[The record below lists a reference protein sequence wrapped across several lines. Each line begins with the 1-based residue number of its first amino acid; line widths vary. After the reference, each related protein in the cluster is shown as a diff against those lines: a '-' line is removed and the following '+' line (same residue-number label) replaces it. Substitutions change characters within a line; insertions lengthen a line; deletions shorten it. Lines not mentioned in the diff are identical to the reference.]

1 MLNQKKKKKLNKLS
15 KHFKAISTKGLTKD
29 LINKFCIL
37 NEPKYFSSGM
47 LQNYLVFTPTKKYI
61 KYFSGTTW
69 ITLWKSNG
77 MSEENVEHITKSD
90 SNLSPTFIDHH
101 LLLDINLDGHC
112 LINSSS
118 IPKKVMKINV
128 FIPHLIHN

>member
-1 MLNQKKKKKLNKLS
+1 
-15 KHFKAISTKGLTKD
+15 
-29 LINKFCIL
+29 
-37 NEPKYFSSGM
+37 M